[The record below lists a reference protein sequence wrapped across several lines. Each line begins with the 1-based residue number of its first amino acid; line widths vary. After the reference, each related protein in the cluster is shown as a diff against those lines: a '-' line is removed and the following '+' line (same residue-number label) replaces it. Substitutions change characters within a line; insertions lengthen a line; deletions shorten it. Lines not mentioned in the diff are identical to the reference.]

1 MSNIYQ
7 KKYSIIFHNNNIF
20 KLKNLLPNKKT
31 KNNKNK
37 SIKKDSFNNIF
48 INKNLN
54 NTKKIN
60 NNLSFKED
68 NIYYN
73 KSNSNDDIP
82 FIFLDKSHKFKQ
94 NNELFI
100 LNLKELSNRLNKIFY
115 NLKKKDYDNIFQK
128 IKFYS
133 FINENKIKKIKNKT
147 PTNNNKIF
155 YNINKNNNNSK
166 IKQNIINLK
175 NNQYIYDSKNNS
187 KQNIKTFKKNKQ
199 NNNNNNNNNNIFKSN
214 IVDNFKNNILFKNLN
229 FFKFNNNDN
238 VKTIQKDDKKDSFKK
253 IHQDDYKNLNNILF
267 QKKLNLKFKVHK
279 EIISSYD
286 NINLFDKTKRNKII
300 KIERLIDNI
309 KYIDKKIIENENNE
323 NNKSNNINK
332 STEININYKKK
343 NNLKDKFNSLNEQ
356 NICYSDNNILY
367 NNKHKLNTNNDII
380 NTKKISSINYIFNNK
395 NIELKE
401 INNSNYSSFYD
412 SPDSEYENEFN
423 QPKKGWLFLKII
435 SFVSFH
441 FQYRNFK
448 KKFVFWKKLSNI
460 KDQIIIEN
468 NLKYNH

>member
-7 KKYSIIFHNNNIF
+7 KKYSKIFHNNNVFKF
-20 KLKNLLPNKKT
+20 KLKNSLPNKKT
-31 KNNKNK
+31 KNFKNK

-54 NTKKIN
+54 NSKKID

-68 NIYYN
+68 NIYFN

-82 FIFLDKSHKFKQ
+82 FNYFDKSHKFKQ

-100 LNLKELSNRLNKIFY
+100 LNLNELSNRLNKIFN

-133 FINENKIKKIKNKT
+133 FINENNIKKIKNKT
-147 PTNNNKIF
+147 PINNNYYF
-155 YNINKNNNNSK
+155 NNKSNNNNSK
-166 IKQNIINLK
+166 PKQNIINLK
-175 NNQYIYDSKNNS
+175 NNQYINSLMNNS
-187 KQNIKTFKKNKQ
+187 GQSIKKNISIQNNKQ
-199 NNNNNNNNNNIFKSN
+199 NNNNNNIFKTN
-214 IVDNFKNNILFKNLN
+214 IIDFKNNILFKNLN
-229 FFKFNNNDN
+229 FIKFNNNDN
-238 VKTIQKDDKKDSFKK
+238 IKTIQKDDKKDSFKK
-253 IHQDDYKNLNNILF
+253 IHQDDYNNLNNILF

-309 KYIDKKIIENENNE
+309 KSIDKKIIKNENNE

-343 NNLKDKFNSLNEQ
+343 NNLKNIFNSLNEQ

-367 NNKHKLNTNNDII
+367 NNKHKLNNNNII
-380 NTKKISSINYIFNNK
+380 NTKKLSSINYIFNNK
-395 NIELKE
+395 NKEPKE

-435 SFVSFH
+435 FFVSFH
-441 FQYRNFK
+441 FHFRNLK
-448 KKFVFWKKLSNI
+448 KKFVFWKKFSNI
-460 KDQIIIEN
+460 KEQIIIEN

>member
-133 FINENKIKKIKNKT
+133 FINENNIKKIKNKT
-147 PTNNNKIF
+147 PINNNYYF
-155 YNINKNNNNSK
+155 NNKSNNNNSK
-166 IKQNIINLK
+166 PKQNIINLK
-175 NNQYIYDSKNNS
+175 NNQYINSLMKNS
-187 KQNIKTFKKNKQ
+187 GQNIKKNISFQNNKQ
-199 NNNNNNNNNNIFKSN
+199 NNNNNNNIFKTN
-214 IVDNFKNNILFKNLN
+214 IIDLKKNILFKNLN
-229 FFKFNNNDN
+229 FIKFNNNDN
-238 VKTIQKDDKKDSFKK
+238 IKTIQKDDKKDSFKK
-253 IHQDDYKNLNNILF
+253 IHQDDYNNLNNILF
-267 QKKLNLKFKVHK
+267 QKKLKFSKFKVHK

-286 NINLFDKTKRNKII
+286 NINLIDKTKRNKII

-309 KYIDKKIIENENNE
+309 KSIDKKIIKNENNE
-323 NNKSNNINK
+323 NNKLNYINK
-332 STEININYKKK
+332 LTEININYEKK
-343 NNLKDKFNSLNEQ
+343 NNLKNKFNSLNEQ